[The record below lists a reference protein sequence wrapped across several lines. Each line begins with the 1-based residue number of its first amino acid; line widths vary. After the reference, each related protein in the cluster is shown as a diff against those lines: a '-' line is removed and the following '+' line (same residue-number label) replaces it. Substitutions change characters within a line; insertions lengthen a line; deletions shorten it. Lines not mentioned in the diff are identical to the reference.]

1 MQHLHPTKIERD
13 TNKRP
18 RPAMTLQQIAV
29 GLDQSWTDQD
39 RREASTANH
48 ASMCL
53 AKWKSEGVL
62 RQEASVRLQ
71 TRLQIFS
78 FTGQFQMITSQI

>member
-1 MQHLHPTKIERD
+1 
-13 TNKRP
+13 
-18 RPAMTLQQIAV
+18 
-29 GLDQSWTDQD
+29 
-39 RREASTANH
+39 
-48 ASMCL
+48 MCL

-71 TRLQIFS
+71 TGLQIFS